1 MININK
7 INEEKFKSIYFSY
20 NFMLEVDDKMI
31 AQNAILSSIMCKS
44 CKKYKTQKDMEK
56 HLYSLYGAN
65 YDVSIEKL
73 GDIFN
78 VEFKIECINKNFLP
92 NNKDVVSECLEFLYQ
107 VIYNVDVENDE
118 FDKIVFEREKQFIE
132 NKIKERKD
140 DKLRYAVERTE
151 ELICDNSPFGLNVFG
166 KEEDVKGVTSK
177 QVYNEYLNLINNSYK
192 NFIVSGNLKSYENIE
207 EEIKNKFKEKLDS
220 KKTYHDLQIDIKNQ
234 EDIINRNEIKEISE
248 KQETSQSVITFGMSV
263 DDYLEEDVYALNVYN
278 AILGGTPSS
287 KLFQIF
293 RERESLAYTVRSR
306 YYKFKKIFVIYAG
319 IQKENYNRAK
329 EVVFE
334 LLEGIVKG
342 DISQEELNSAKDSII
357 ADLLECEDSKI
368 ALAKMLNSNLLYYK
382 NNEITIDIMISKIQ
396 QIQIQDVVNVSKKIK
411 VKKIYL
417 LGGETDV

>member
-1 MININK
+1 
-7 INEEKFKSIYFSY
+7 
-20 NFMLEVDDKMI
+20 
-31 AQNAILSSIMCKS
+31 
-44 CKKYKTQKDMEK
+44 
-56 HLYSLYGAN
+56 
-65 YDVSIEKL
+65 
-73 GDIFN
+73 
-78 VEFKIECINKNFLP
+78 
-92 NNKDVVSECLEFLYQ
+92 LYQ